1 MREIKFRAK
10 TTVKDED
17 VAFNN
22 EWVEGDLIFSRRK
35 PYIHPKANAVNVK
48 GELGKIIVM
57 HEVQAET
64 VCQYIGLKDKNRIEI
79 YEGDIV
85 KKYNPKGQE
94 CFIEQILWGD
104 YGLNDGWCSKGIK
117 NLMGI
122 DNAVYETGFGK
133 FDARYCEVIGNIFD
147 NPELL
152 DVDKQ
157 AGEYADNEVLKSAT

>member
-22 EWVEGDLIFSRRK
+22 VWIEGDLIFSRRK

-57 HEVQAET
+57 HEVQADT
-64 VCQYIGLKDKNRIEI
+64 VCQYTGLKDKNGKEI
-79 YEGDIV
+79 YEGDI
-85 KKYNPKGQE
+85 
-94 CFIEQILWGD
+94 LH
-104 YGLNDGWCSKGIK
+104 
-117 NLMGI
+117 
-122 DNAVYETGFGK
+122 GK
-133 FDARYCEVIGNIFD
+133 FYGYPFPCIETFTVKWHKADAGFLANYFNNAECEVIGNIFD

-152 DVDKQ
+152 ERG
-157 AGEYADNEVLKSAT
+157 AE